1 MDEYVGDVWNLDG
14 LAIAEPGY
22 MDPLSGFPRI
32 KGSYRVSWKRNGRRV
47 EGTLGIDGAN
57 VELRDNQGMIVS
69 PVNPGTPV
77 STTAMTS
84 IAACPCPVVPV
95 NGCNRSP
102 TFN

>member
-1 MDEYVGDVWNLDG
+1 MERDYMHLGDITKRD
-14 LAIAEPGY
+14 IANEIR
-22 MDPLSGFPRI
+22 DI
-32 KGSYRVSWKRNGRRV
+32 KTSHQYPE
-47 EGTLGIDGAN
+47 EG
-57 VELRDNQGMIVS
+57 
-69 PVNPGTPV
+69 

>member
-1 MDEYVGDVWNLDG
+1 MNNIDSIEKAL
-14 LAIAEPGY
+14 EQ
-22 MDPLSGFPRI
+22 FPQQRI
-32 KGSYRVSWKRNGRRV
+32 IS
-47 EGTLGIDGAN
+47 A
-57 VELRDNQGMIVS
+57 
-69 PVNPGTPV
+69 

>member
-22 MDPLSGFPRI
+22 MEPLSSFPRI

-47 EGTLGIDGAN
+47 EGTLDIDGAN

-77 STTAMTS
+77 STYRDDEHRGLSLSSGKARHS
-84 IAACPCPVVPV
+84 
-95 NGCNRSP
+95 
-102 TFN
+102 

>member
-1 MDEYVGDVWNLDG
+1 MVKSLTIGLVDDG
-14 LAIAEPGY
+14 VA
-22 MDPLSGFPRI
+22 
-32 KGSYRVSWKRNGRRV
+32 
-47 EGTLGIDGAN
+47 T
-57 VELRDNQGMIVS
+57 
-69 PVNPGTPV
+69 

>member
-1 MDEYVGDVWNLDG
+1 MCGALDVADYILQ
-14 LAIAEPGY
+14 E
-22 MDPLSGFPRI
+22 
-32 KGSYRVSWKRNGRRV
+32 KGRLTAFQLQKLLYYCK
-47 EGTLGIDGAN
+47 A
-57 VELRDNQGMIVS
+57 
-69 PVNPGTPV
+69 